1 MTHCQALSLVFT
13 TVVIPW
19 HSLSLDVPL
28 IYLFINDLNTA
39 CFNLLAH
46 FYSVSTIY
54 IIIKG
59 YYKRLFYIN
68 EIQEAIIAIMHIL
81 YLIYSIQLNEIFF
94 HLLFYEVCYLKW
106 SNLENCTSNNTTQD
120 KTTRHDTT
128 RDNTTQDNTTQKDA
142 TRIAHNI
149 SLHNTSATRVQHE
162 TTRVKYD
169 TTRVLHNPK
178 FYFDLFLSLLHTRN
192 LVC

>member
-1 MTHCQALSLVFT
+1 MTRCQALSLVFT
-13 TVVIPW
+13 TVVIPC

-39 CFNLLAH
+39 CFNLPAH

-68 EIQEAIIAIMHIL
+68 EIQEAIIAIMHML
-81 YLIYSIQLNEIFF
+81 SLIYSIQLNEIFF

-106 SNLENCTSNNTTQD
+106 SSLENCTSNNTRQDKTRQHNTTQLETTQH
-120 KTTRHDTT
+120 KTTRHKKM
-128 RDNTTQDNTTQKDA
+128 QQ
-142 TRIAHNI
+142 
-149 SLHNTSATRVQHE
+149 E
-162 TTRVKYD
+162 
-169 TTRVLHNPK
+169 
-178 FYFDLFLSLLHTRN
+178 
-192 LVC
+192 